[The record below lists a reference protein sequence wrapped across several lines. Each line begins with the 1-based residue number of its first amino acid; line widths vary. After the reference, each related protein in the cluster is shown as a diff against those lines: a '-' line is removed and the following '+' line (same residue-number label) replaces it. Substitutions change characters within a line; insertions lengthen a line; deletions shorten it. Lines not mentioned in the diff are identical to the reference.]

1 MCRCIPSCY
10 TAALGGFMVKRG
22 GAFALCLAVLLGA
35 CSFSS
40 IPNGTYRA
48 TYQDFDENGWKD
60 FLEVTFDGGKMVQVV
75 YDYQHKEGRF
85 KSQDADYHRVMYA
98 SSGIGPEKAFRE
110 LADALLEKGNPEMV
124 DVVTGATVSSQS
136 FRRLG
141 AALLQSARRGEKEAI
156 ISR

>member
-1 MCRCIPSCY
+1 
-10 TAALGGFMVKRG
+10 MVKRG

>member
-1 MCRCIPSCY
+1 
-10 TAALGGFMVKRG
+10 
-22 GAFALCLAVLLGA
+22 
-35 CSFSS
+35 
-40 IPNGTYRA
+40 
-48 TYQDFDENGWKD
+48 
-60 FLEVTFDGGKMVQVV
+60 MVQVV